1 MTKKIKYPYRSEKR
15 FVIKSEMCACEDDKT
30 WTDYLFLLTPL
41 SSDVFNDLKL
51 IFLYTYL

>member
-15 FVIKSEMCACEDDKT
+15 LVIKSEMCACEDDKT

>member
-1 MTKKIKYPYRSEKR
+1 MTKIQYLYRSEK
-15 FVIKSEMCACEDDKT
+15 KACENSEMCACEDDNT

-51 IFLYTYL
+51 IFLYIYL